1 MRTLRTSTKKS
12 KYCLENSKEV
22 EHPKV
27 QSLSLIFTFAWNL
40 VNYSLCTSK
49 NCFVE
54 GKWLV
59 FSGIVAVISGFLSRL
74 WKKRGKTLMHFKEFG
89 FLYSG
94 FLNHCQGTKRDCLW
108 FFVLIQT
115 MKVYQIIS
123 CQARISQGKKN
134 VKVFKPTAH
143 VFIIFFCAKSFA
155 CFSQLGLQ

>member
-1 MRTLRTSTKKS
+1 
-12 KYCLENSKEV
+12 
-22 EHPKV
+22 
-27 QSLSLIFTFAWNL
+27 
-40 VNYSLCTSK
+40 
-49 NCFVE
+49 
-54 GKWLV
+54 
-59 FSGIVAVISGFLSRL
+59 
-74 WKKRGKTLMHFKEFG
+74 MHFKEFG

-143 VFIIFFCAKSFA
+143 VFIIFSVQKVLHSWDCNNAKKDSKKINCGLKTLKRNCGLFIFVVHCEFPCHVVFCACIGKVQDFNKKASSFQRRINFLIPWNA
-155 CFSQLGLQ
+155 LNRTLSWGLRWK